1 MKDEET
7 LKELEKWLE
16 DASEYSFPQFKE
28 LPDIP
33 LNMDQVIY
41 YINKIYGPISTEENT
56 LTAFM
61 VHNYV
66 KAKILDEPQKKKYT
80 EVHLGY
86 LLAISMLKKTLS
98 MNEISLLI
106 DMDKEVST
114 DVSTLYRFF
123 AGMSSNM
130 ISSDSEVLEE
140 KVKKYRKY
148 ADKVNQENP
157 GLGDKYFKDM
167 IGLLALRLTVRSSV
181 NQMLAKRLIKYLD
194 DTREEPV
201 EKEVK
206 KSDAKEKKN
215 AKKKNKDEAI
225 KVAKKKKSAKA

>member
-1 MKDEET
+1 MNDEES

-130 ISSDSEVLEE
+130 ISSDSKILEE
-140 KVKKYRKY
+140 RVEKYREY
-148 ADKVNQENP
+148 ADKLKLDNP
-157 GLGDKYFKDM
+157 EFEETYFRDM
-167 IGLLALRLTVRSSV
+167 IGLMALRLTVRSSV
-181 NQMLAKRLIKYLD
+181 NQLLAKRLIKYLD

-206 KSDAKEKKN
+206 KSAAKEDKKAKKKTKVEATKVAKEKKS
-215 AKKKNKDEAI
+215 KKA
-225 KVAKKKKSAKA
+225 

>member
-1 MKDEET
+1 MKDEEA

-41 YINKIYGPISTEENT
+41 YINKVYGPISTEDNF

-66 KAKILDEPQKKKYT
+66 KAEIIDEPQKKKYN

-86 LLAISMLKKTLS
+86 LLAICMLKKTLS

-106 DMDKEVST
+106 DMDKEIST
-114 DVSTLYRFF
+114 DASTLYRFF
-123 AGMSSNM
+123 ATMSNSM
-130 ISSDSEVLEE
+130 ISADAEKLEKRVE
-140 KVKKYRKY
+140 KYREY
-148 ADKVNQENP
+148 ADKMKETDP
-157 GLGDKYFKDM
+157 EGAETYFKDM
-167 IGLLALRLTVRSSV
+167 VGLMALRLTVRSSV

-194 DTREEPV
+194 ETREKPIEKQV
-201 EKEVK
+201 QKSAAKEVK
-206 KSDAKEKKN
+206 KD
-215 AKKKNKDEAI
+215 KKKTKSEAS
-225 KVAKKKKSAKA
+225 KVAKTKKAKKA